1 MVKSLCRT
9 LLVVEC
15 IMGLTTVTRANPTL
29 PPGVWVDISP
39 SVISYIN
46 YNHYFSQGMAYDP
59 NNSSTIY
66 LCVAAVDE
74 QGWGALDGGIY
85 KTTDGGSDWFK
96 IGHLDK
102 PAWDGTDSII
112 SPVRIRVDPKNPN
125 HLYCADGV
133 RGSTSGFWVSTDAGI
148 TWTMPAAFTAAANDS
163 RVMCSDAYSV
173 AVDPTDFNHL
183 LVSFHNAWANSGT
196 CGFFESTDGG
206 ASFRII
212 MPDSRMT
219 GPGFDIFFLY
229 YPAAGIGD
237 KNTWLVGCQG
247 SGFFRTTDAGVTW
260 SQVSTNVMTHGGSG
274 IYYTKSGILYVGVG
288 GAVLRSTNNGQT
300 MQAVAGLTASY
311 IGITGDG
318 TNVYTGAFN
327 TPSNMMIAP
336 EATGTPWTPSNT
348 QVIQSGPFEM
358 TYDSTNRIVYASNPG
373 WGPVGVIA
381 MRVSDPN
388 TGITLTNEI
397 STPASIMD
405 NATTP
410 VTLSVNAA
418 ATGTIA
424 SVTID
429 LRPLGGS
436 AGVTMTKT
444 TGTTYTTGFSVQSG
458 ATPGNKVLMVTA
470 TDNSNHVFYGSI
482 TVTVVDHTAP
492 VLVSQGKNAVASS
505 IQDASSPAS
514 NAIDGNAGTRW
525 SSAFSDPQ
533 WIYIDLGSSMTVN
546 EVVLTW
552 QAAYATAFQIQVS
565 TDATNWTTVYSTTT
579 GNGGTDSISFNATS
593 ARYVRMYGT
602 QRATAYGYSLF
613 ELQVFA
619 PPSGITATKTVQ
631 AAQSALAAKRPALA
645 LSAMTNANRAGA
657 LYNVK
662 GERIGS
668 SKIAQQAVVINA
680 R

>member
-1 MVKSLCRT
+1 MHL
-9 LLVVEC
+9 
-15 IMGLTTVTRANPTL
+15 GLATTARANPTL
-29 PPGVWVDISP
+29 PPGMWVDISP

-59 NNSSTIY
+59 NNPSTIY

-85 KTTDGGSDWFK
+85 KTTDGGSNWFK

-112 SPVRIRVDPKNPN
+112 SPVRIRVDPKNSN

-148 TWTMPAAFTAAANDS
+148 TWTMPPAFNAAANDP
-163 RVMCSDAYSV
+163 RVTCSDAYSV

-183 LVSFHNAWANSGT
+183 LVSFHNAWANSGN

-206 ASFRII
+206 ATFRII

-229 YPAAGIGD
+229 DPAAGQGD

-247 SGFFRTTDAGVTW
+247 SGFFRTTDAGATW

-274 IYYTKSGILYVGVG
+274 IYYTKSGVLYVAVG

-300 MQAVAGLTASY
+300 MQALAGMTASY

-318 TNVYTGAFN
+318 TNLYTGAFN

-336 EATGTPWTPSNT
+336 EATGTPWTNSNS

-358 TYDSTNRIVYASNPG
+358 TYDSINRIVYASNPG

-381 MRVSDPN
+381 MRVNDPN

-397 STPASIMD
+397 ASPASVID

-410 VTLSVNAA
+410 VTLSVS
-418 ATGTIA
+418 ATA
-424 SVTID
+424 SGSLTGVTID
-429 LRPLGGS
+429 LQPIGGN
-436 AGVTMTKT
+436 AGVAMTKT
-444 TGTTYTTGFSVQSG
+444 TGSTFAANFTVQSG
-458 ATPGNKVLMVTA
+458 ATPGSKVLMVTA
-470 TDNSNHVFYGSI
+470 TDNNNHVFYGSV
-482 TVTVVDHTAP
+482 TLTVVDHTAP

-505 IQDASSPAS
+505 IQDATMPAS
-514 NAIDGNAGTRW
+514 NAVDGNLGTRW
-525 SSAFSDPQ
+525 SSASSDPQ
-533 WIYIDLGSSMTVN
+533 WIYVDLGSSMTVN
-546 EVVLTW
+546 QVVLTW
-552 QAAYATAFQIQVS
+552 QTAYATAFQIQVS
-565 TDATNWTTVYSTTT
+565 SDAANWTTVYSTTT
-579 GNGGTDSISFNATS
+579 GTGGTDSISFTAAS

-602 QRATAYGYSLF
+602 QRGTVYGYSLF

-619 PPSGITATKTVQ
+619 PPSGATMVKLSNV
-631 AAQSALAAKRPALA
+631 ARSAVAVKKPGVAF
-645 LSAMTNANRAGA
+645 SAMVNMRGTGV

-662 GERIGS
+662 GERIGATKVS
-668 SKIAQQAVVINA
+668 QQALIINA